1 MSSKDTLST
10 VIDKKD
16 DDFLGQ
22 NIKGMMMTLIAHWN
36 AQMDDAR
43 AETEFAAVRPADM
56 RVFGQLRGRTVK
68 LSMIHRE
75 MGFSR
80 QAAQQAV
87 DRLVKHDMI
96 AVQPDPDSKRD
107 KIVKITEKGQ
117 RWRSIAAMQIRL
129 IEKHVAEVLGHG
141 EREVLR
147 KALKNLLS
155 ETES

>member
-1 MSSKDTLST
+1 M
-10 VIDKKD
+10 IDKKD

-22 NIKGMMMTLIAHWN
+22 NIKGMMMTLLAHWN
-36 AQMDDAR
+36 AQMDDVR

-87 DRLVKHDMI
+87 DRLVEHEMI
-96 AVQPDPDSKRD
+96 SVNPDPDSRRD
-107 KIVKITEKGQ
+107 RIVTITEKGQ
-117 RWRSIAAMQIRL
+117 RWRSIAAAQIRL
-129 IEKHVAEVLGHG
+129 IEGQIAESLGEEAR
-141 EREVLR
+141 ERLR
-147 KALKNLLS
+147 HALIDLLRA
-155 ETES
+155 TR